1 MLLKDI
7 KVKAREL
14 GVKNYSR
21 MKKDELI
28 RAVQET
34 EGNSPCYQ
42 NIYDCGES
50 DCLWRPDC
58 QG

>member
-1 MLLKDI
+1 MTLKEI
-7 KVKAREL
+7 RVKARGL
-14 GVKNYSR
+14 GVKYYSK
-21 MKKDELI
+21 MKKDDLI
-28 RAVQET
+28 RAVQEK

-42 NIYDCGES
+42 NIYDCWEF

>member
-7 KVKAREL
+7 RAKGRDL

-21 MKKDELI
+21 MVKTDLI
-28 RAVQET
+28 RAIQEK

-42 NIYDCGES
+42 NVYDCWQY

>member
-1 MLLKDI
+1 MTLKEI
-7 KVKAREL
+7 RVKARGL

-21 MKKDELI
+21 MKKDDLI
-28 RAVQET
+28 RAIQEK

-42 NIYDCGES
+42 NIYDCWEF
-50 DCLWRPDC
+50 DCLWRLDC

>member
-1 MLLKDI
+1 MKVTDI
-7 KVKAREL
+7 RTMARDL

-21 MKKDELI
+21 LNKGDLI
-28 RAVQET
+28 RGIQVA

-42 NIYDCGES
+42 QIVDCRVN